1 MWIRDG
7 KALSSLLLLPIT
19 PISQMWRVRLRLG
32 VTHLQ
37 CLKGSI
43 NDREQNILYVP
54 LPSAPNVLS
63 THLSLW

>member
-43 NDREQNILYVP
+43 NDREQTIL
-54 LPSAPNVLS
+54 
-63 THLSLW
+63 